1 MYRFLKD
8 SVMPALVLPFESLAN
23 WRGDGISPGFDKSD
37 FERAC
42 DASVGAAVA
51 VGDKQAF
58 TICNNVIEP
67 APYGI
72 VVFNDRYVVVVGCAE
87 HDEDRLLGHIND
99 RGRAKLLGQLDL
111 SASGK
116 LAVIDPG
123 CAGAE
128 LDGADESKLYVRAM
142 APGVYN
148 VRHYEIIDQ
157 YSFLIIDQV

>member
-116 LAVIDPG
+116 LAVIGISVDDEPDG
-123 CAGAE
+123 IKDFAKQTGAKFP
-128 LDGADESKLYVRAM
+128 LAWDEGQALSRQ
-142 APGVYN
+142 
-148 VRHYEIIDQ
+148 YEP
-157 YSFLIIDQV
+157 STMPTR